1 MAGDSFRNNT
11 REYKKEVSWFG
22 GSQCG
27 KQNKTKQNKTNK
39 QTTFLH
45 R

>member
-1 MAGDSFRNNT
+1 MTFERPRKLKID
-11 REYKKEVSWFG
+11 EKK
-22 GSQCG
+22 QNKT

-39 QTTFLH
+39 QNIKFKLLEA

>member
-1 MAGDSFRNNT
+1 MTFERPRKLKID
-11 REYKKEVSWFG
+11 EK
-22 GSQCG
+22 

-39 QTTFLH
+39 QNIKFKLLEA